1 MAYFKKFPSSL
12 YMFANG
18 EEGVMQNLAS
28 YVEILDDVKTNGA
41 FYKDYYI
48 RNGDRADNVA
58 FNLYA
63 NPRLH
68 WTFYLMNDHLREQGW
83 PLDHVDIVEKAK
95 TDFPHY
101 TVTTEEDIA
110 NIFQVGDSVLGY
122 TSNAEGTI
130 VSRNLDLGQLVIKIT
145 NNKSFQVGELLKLVG
160 SPNQVVLSGA
170 SPEYLAAR
178 HYLQNDEIVTN
189 VEDLVDDGTAVEVTN
204 LEFYIRENDKLRQ
217 IIVLKPSAVNQVVR
231 LFREAISAQ

>member
-1 MAYFKKFPSSL
+1 MAYFKNFNTTL
-12 YMFANG
+12 YAFANG
-18 EEGVMQNLAS
+18 ERGVMQNLSS
-28 YVEILDDVKTNGA
+28 YAEILDDIKINSA

-48 RNGDRADNVA
+48 RGSDRPDNVA
-58 FNLYA
+58 FTLYE
-63 NPRLH
+63 NPTLH

-145 NNKSFQVGELLKLVG
+145 NNVSFQVGELLKLVG

-217 IIVLKPSAVNQVVR
+217 IVVLKPSSVNKVVR
-231 LFREAISAQ
+231 LFNEAIGDQ

>member
-1 MAYFKKFPSSL
+1 M
-12 YMFANG
+12 
-18 EEGVMQNLAS
+18 
-28 YVEILDDVKTNGA
+28 D
-41 FYKDYYI
+41 
-48 RNGDRADNVA
+48 
-58 FNLYA
+58 
-63 NPRLH
+63 
-68 WTFYLMNDHLREQGW
+68 

-170 SPEYLAAR
+170 SPEYLADPDTIYR
-178 HYLQNDEIVTN
+178 MT
-189 VEDLVDDGTAVEVTN
+189 
-204 LEFYIRENDKLRQ
+204 KLSLM
-217 IIVLKPSAVNQVVR
+217 LKT
-231 LFREAISAQ
+231 

>member
-1 MAYFKKFPSSL
+1 MAYFKNFNTTL
-12 YMFANG
+12 YAFANG
-18 EEGVMQNLAS
+18 ERGVMQNLSS
-28 YVEILDDVKTNGA
+28 YAEILDDVKTNGA

-48 RNGDRADNVA
+48 RGSDRPDNVA
-58 FNLYA
+58 FALYE
-63 NPRLH
+63 NPTLH

-95 TDFPHY
+95 ADFPHY

-189 VEDLVDDGTAVEVTN
+189 VADLVDDGTAVEVTN

-217 IIVLKPSAVNQVVR
+217 IIVLKPSSVNKVVR
-231 LFREAISAQ
+231 LFNEAIGDQ